1 MSAFHTFNAAPTQL
15 FRRMRRLLVVA
26 SACLAPVFAPMAQT
40 ADSAAASNYPTKPIR
55 VIVPSPPGGPPDL
68 LMRILAPKLSVSLG
82 QTVIVENR
90 LGAGGLVGTAY
101 VAKLPADGYTWLFT
115 TASHT
120 NIPPF
125 NENVT
130 YDSVKDFTHVTLAA
144 QNFGQVLVVPA
155 DSPVKTFKELI
166 ALAKKNPGKL
176 TYGHAGLG
184 TASHIPAE
192 VMKTMTDTDI
202 LPVPYK
208 GVAEATNDLIA
219 GRIDIFFVGTQI
231 AQQHLQSGRL
241 RALAVTG
248 AKRWKGMPD
257 TPTLQELG
265 LKDFNVVNWF
275 GLWLPVNAPAAVVSR
290 LQAEVVKAVAQP
302 DVIAQFDT
310 LGLEGVGMPSAEFAL
325 FVAKEAAAAQQI
337 ARNVAPAV
345 VTVTTTPA
353 TVDQGAKK

>member
-1 MSAFHTFNAAPTQL
+1 MSSFQVLNAVPL
-15 FRRMRRLLVVA
+15 SFRRSTWRLIVLAGV
-26 SACLAPVFAPMAQT
+26 CLAFSLAPLVQA
-40 ADSAAASNYPTKPIR
+40 ADGTAASNYPTKPIR

-68 LMRILAPKLSVSLG
+68 LMRILAPKLSVSMG

-130 YDSVKDFTHVTLAA
+130 YDSVKDFSHVTLAA

-192 VMKTMTDTDI
+192 VMTTMTDTDI

-231 AQQHLQSGRL
+231 AQQHVQSGRL

-310 LGLEGVGMPSAEFAL
+310 LGLEGVGMPSSDFAL

-345 VTVTTTPA
+345 VKVTTTPA
-353 TVDQGAKK
+353 TVDQEAKK